1 MESFESFENDQNNQ
15 LEEILLN
22 TQEQCQMVEHLIK
35 NQIEVKDQMIDK
47 LHKELEFYKQDYADK
62 FTDQL
67 MKAVIRVRKSMQRCM
82 TAGDWETLDVSQVR
96 KEYRYAFEDLTDLLE
111 QQNGMHIPQNREM
124 CLMLR
129 SIRQSSKKRLI
140 HRRISS

>member
-1 MESFESFENDQNNQ
+1 MEPLESFEENQKNQ

-67 MKAVIRVRKSMQRCM
+67 MKEVIKVVL
-82 TAGDWETLDVSQVR
+82 LDELKTEWMAYEEPL
-96 KEYRYAFEDLTDLLE
+96 KE
-111 QQNGMHIPQNREM
+111 
-124 CLMLR
+124 LR
-129 SIRQSSKKRLI
+129 DSL
-140 HRRISS
+140 